1 MSKIHFD
8 IIEPAFRSSGYNLVV
23 LENDNRDAI
32 NTGLRFVNN
41 DACYP
46 SLMVV
51 GQIMDAVLSGK
62 YDMTKTAVL
71 MSQTGGGCRAS
82 NYMGFIRRALAK
94 AGYPDVPVISINLAS
109 LEKNPGFKFT
119 PALVQKGMYGLVFGD
134 IFLRCLYHVRPYE
147 AEPGSANALHEKWK
161 EKCIAFLSQDK
172 LLSHRTYKKMCREMI
187 RDFDKLPIL
196 DIQKPRV
203 GIVGEILVKFA
214 PAANNHLVELLESEG
229 AEAVVPDLLDFFLY
243 CFYNA
248 NFKAEKLGMSDK
260 SVSKWERGVCLPD
273 VSVYKELCSILGISL
288 NEFLAGE
295 DIAQENMIQKS
306 ETNIIEVIRDN
317 INKQKCLKVM
327 RCILLV
333 ISICAV
339 AVIGFIIYRLKKP
352 QNYISPIAKDSI
364 EMQTAELLAG
374 PDGAFI
380 YKFVT
385 TDEYKKLRLH
395 IYQYESG
402 KLSNQDKVEI
412 GFEDIGSPKSGEIV
426 MVPDFGNYVIKLIIS
441 GDGSKLSTEIPVL
454 ENVED
459 REYYGRS
466 ATEIQNVVDIRYNKQ
481 QPLIAF
487 LYDDDTM
494 SVPALDDLINS
505 QTDLLSKNDYV
516 YYVAFEFCK

>member
-1 MSKIHFD
+1 MDLIKI
-8 IIEPAFRSSGYNLVV
+8 
-23 LENDNRDAI
+23 
-32 NTGLRFVNN
+32 
-41 DACYP
+41 
-46 SLMVV
+46 
-51 GQIMDAVLSGK
+51 GK
-62 YDMTKTAVL
+62 YIAGKRKSLGMTQRQL
-71 MSQTGGGCRAS
+71 
-82 NYMGFIRRALAK
+82 
-94 AGYPDVPVISINLAS
+94 
-109 LEKNPGFKFT
+109 
-119 PALVQKGMYGLVFGD
+119 
-134 IFLRCLYHVRPYE
+134 
-147 AEPGSANALHEKWK
+147 
-161 EKCIAFLSQDK
+161 
-172 LLSHRTYKKMCREMI
+172 
-187 RDFDKLPIL
+187 
-196 DIQKPRV
+196 
-203 GIVGEILVKFA
+203 
-214 PAANNHLVELLESEG
+214 
-229 AEAVVPDLLDFFLY
+229 
-243 CFYNA
+243 
-248 NFKAEKLGMSDK
+248 AEKLGMSDK

-317 INKQKCLKVM
+317 INKQNCLKVM

>member
-1 MSKIHFD
+1 MDLIKI
-8 IIEPAFRSSGYNLVV
+8 
-23 LENDNRDAI
+23 
-32 NTGLRFVNN
+32 
-41 DACYP
+41 
-46 SLMVV
+46 
-51 GQIMDAVLSGK
+51 GK
-62 YDMTKTAVL
+62 YIAGKRKSLGMT
-71 MSQTGGGCRAS
+71 
-82 NYMGFIRRALAK
+82 
-94 AGYPDVPVISINLAS
+94 
-109 LEKNPGFKFT
+109 
-119 PALVQKGMYGLVFGD
+119 QKQL
-134 IFLRCLYHVRPYE
+134 
-147 AEPGSANALHEKWK
+147 
-161 EKCIAFLSQDK
+161 
-172 LLSHRTYKKMCREMI
+172 
-187 RDFDKLPIL
+187 
-196 DIQKPRV
+196 
-203 GIVGEILVKFA
+203 
-214 PAANNHLVELLESEG
+214 
-229 AEAVVPDLLDFFLY
+229 
-243 CFYNA
+243 
-248 NFKAEKLGMSDK
+248 AEKLGMSDK

-327 RCILLV
+327 KCILLV
-333 ISICAV
+333 IAICAV
-339 AVIGFIIYRLKKP
+339 SIIGFTIYRLKKP
-352 QNYISPIAKDSI
+352 QNFIVPLAEDSI
-364 EMQTAELLAG
+364 EMQTAKLLAG

-380 YKFVT
+380 YKFIT

-395 IYQYESG
+395 IHRYESG
-402 KLSNQDKVEI
+402 RLSNQDKVEI

-426 MVPDFGNYVIKLIIS
+426 MVPDFDNYVIKLIIS

-487 LYDDDTM
+487 LYDDETM

-505 QTDLLSKNDYV
+505 QTEFISNNDYV

>member
-1 MSKIHFD
+1 MDLIKI
-8 IIEPAFRSSGYNLVV
+8 
-23 LENDNRDAI
+23 
-32 NTGLRFVNN
+32 
-41 DACYP
+41 
-46 SLMVV
+46 
-51 GQIMDAVLSGK
+51 GK
-62 YDMTKTAVL
+62 YIAGKRKSLGMTQRQL
-71 MSQTGGGCRAS
+71 
-82 NYMGFIRRALAK
+82 
-94 AGYPDVPVISINLAS
+94 
-109 LEKNPGFKFT
+109 
-119 PALVQKGMYGLVFGD
+119 
-134 IFLRCLYHVRPYE
+134 
-147 AEPGSANALHEKWK
+147 
-161 EKCIAFLSQDK
+161 
-172 LLSHRTYKKMCREMI
+172 
-187 RDFDKLPIL
+187 
-196 DIQKPRV
+196 
-203 GIVGEILVKFA
+203 
-214 PAANNHLVELLESEG
+214 
-229 AEAVVPDLLDFFLY
+229 
-243 CFYNA
+243 
-248 NFKAEKLGMSDK
+248 AEKLGMSDK

-395 IYQYESG
+395 IYRYESG
-402 KLSNQDKVEI
+402 KLSDQDKVEI

>member
-1 MSKIHFD
+1 MRWMDLIKI
-8 IIEPAFRSSGYNLVV
+8 
-23 LENDNRDAI
+23 
-32 NTGLRFVNN
+32 
-41 DACYP
+41 
-46 SLMVV
+46 
-51 GQIMDAVLSGK
+51 GK
-62 YDMTKTAVL
+62 YIAGKRKSLGMTQRQL
-71 MSQTGGGCRAS
+71 
-82 NYMGFIRRALAK
+82 
-94 AGYPDVPVISINLAS
+94 
-109 LEKNPGFKFT
+109 
-119 PALVQKGMYGLVFGD
+119 
-134 IFLRCLYHVRPYE
+134 
-147 AEPGSANALHEKWK
+147 
-161 EKCIAFLSQDK
+161 
-172 LLSHRTYKKMCREMI
+172 
-187 RDFDKLPIL
+187 
-196 DIQKPRV
+196 
-203 GIVGEILVKFA
+203 
-214 PAANNHLVELLESEG
+214 
-229 AEAVVPDLLDFFLY
+229 
-243 CFYNA
+243 
-248 NFKAEKLGMSDK
+248 AEKLGMSDK

-327 RCILLV
+327 KCILLV
-333 ISICAV
+333 IAICAV
-339 AVIGFIIYRLKKP
+339 SIIGFTIYRLKKP
-352 QNYISPIAKDSI
+352 QNFITPLAEDSI
-364 EMQTAELLAG
+364 EMQTAKLLAG

-380 YKFVT
+380 YKFIT

-395 IYQYESG
+395 IHRYESG
-402 KLSNQDKVEI
+402 RLSNQDKVEI

-426 MVPDFGNYVIKLIIS
+426 MVPDFDNYVIKLIIS
-441 GDGSKLSTEIPVL
+441 GDGSKLSTEIPIL

-487 LYDDDTM
+487 LYDDETM

>member
-1 MSKIHFD
+1 
-8 IIEPAFRSSGYNLVV
+8 
-23 LENDNRDAI
+23 
-32 NTGLRFVNN
+32 
-41 DACYP
+41 
-46 SLMVV
+46 
-51 GQIMDAVLSGK
+51 
-62 YDMTKTAVL
+62 MTQRQL
-71 MSQTGGGCRAS
+71 
-82 NYMGFIRRALAK
+82 
-94 AGYPDVPVISINLAS
+94 
-109 LEKNPGFKFT
+109 
-119 PALVQKGMYGLVFGD
+119 
-134 IFLRCLYHVRPYE
+134 
-147 AEPGSANALHEKWK
+147 
-161 EKCIAFLSQDK
+161 
-172 LLSHRTYKKMCREMI
+172 
-187 RDFDKLPIL
+187 
-196 DIQKPRV
+196 
-203 GIVGEILVKFA
+203 
-214 PAANNHLVELLESEG
+214 
-229 AEAVVPDLLDFFLY
+229 
-243 CFYNA
+243 
-248 NFKAEKLGMSDK
+248 AEKLGMSDK

>member
-1 MSKIHFD
+1 MDLIKI
-8 IIEPAFRSSGYNLVV
+8 
-23 LENDNRDAI
+23 
-32 NTGLRFVNN
+32 
-41 DACYP
+41 
-46 SLMVV
+46 
-51 GQIMDAVLSGK
+51 GK
-62 YDMTKTAVL
+62 YIAGKRKSLGMTQRQL
-71 MSQTGGGCRAS
+71 
-82 NYMGFIRRALAK
+82 
-94 AGYPDVPVISINLAS
+94 
-109 LEKNPGFKFT
+109 
-119 PALVQKGMYGLVFGD
+119 
-134 IFLRCLYHVRPYE
+134 
-147 AEPGSANALHEKWK
+147 
-161 EKCIAFLSQDK
+161 
-172 LLSHRTYKKMCREMI
+172 
-187 RDFDKLPIL
+187 
-196 DIQKPRV
+196 
-203 GIVGEILVKFA
+203 
-214 PAANNHLVELLESEG
+214 
-229 AEAVVPDLLDFFLY
+229 
-243 CFYNA
+243 
-248 NFKAEKLGMSDK
+248 AEKLGMSDK

-487 LYDDDTM
+487 LYDDETM

-505 QTDLLSKNDYV
+505 QTEFISNNDYV

>member
-1 MSKIHFD
+1 MDLIKI
-8 IIEPAFRSSGYNLVV
+8 
-23 LENDNRDAI
+23 
-32 NTGLRFVNN
+32 
-41 DACYP
+41 
-46 SLMVV
+46 
-51 GQIMDAVLSGK
+51 GK
-62 YDMTKTAVL
+62 YIAGKRKSLGMT
-71 MSQTGGGCRAS
+71 
-82 NYMGFIRRALAK
+82 
-94 AGYPDVPVISINLAS
+94 
-109 LEKNPGFKFT
+109 
-119 PALVQKGMYGLVFGD
+119 QKQL
-134 IFLRCLYHVRPYE
+134 
-147 AEPGSANALHEKWK
+147 
-161 EKCIAFLSQDK
+161 
-172 LLSHRTYKKMCREMI
+172 
-187 RDFDKLPIL
+187 
-196 DIQKPRV
+196 
-203 GIVGEILVKFA
+203 
-214 PAANNHLVELLESEG
+214 
-229 AEAVVPDLLDFFLY
+229 
-243 CFYNA
+243 
-248 NFKAEKLGMSDK
+248 AEKLGMSDK

-441 GDGSKLSTEIPVL
+441 GDGSKLSTEIPIL

-466 ATEIQNVVDIRYNKQ
+466 ATEIQNIVDIRYNKQ

-487 LYDDDTM
+487 LYDDETM
-494 SVPALDDLINS
+494 SVPALDDLVNS
-505 QTDLLSKNDYV
+505 QTEFISNNDYV

>member
-1 MSKIHFD
+1 MDLIKI
-8 IIEPAFRSSGYNLVV
+8 
-23 LENDNRDAI
+23 
-32 NTGLRFVNN
+32 
-41 DACYP
+41 
-46 SLMVV
+46 
-51 GQIMDAVLSGK
+51 GK
-62 YDMTKTAVL
+62 YIAGKRKSLGMTQRQL
-71 MSQTGGGCRAS
+71 
-82 NYMGFIRRALAK
+82 
-94 AGYPDVPVISINLAS
+94 
-109 LEKNPGFKFT
+109 
-119 PALVQKGMYGLVFGD
+119 
-134 IFLRCLYHVRPYE
+134 
-147 AEPGSANALHEKWK
+147 
-161 EKCIAFLSQDK
+161 
-172 LLSHRTYKKMCREMI
+172 
-187 RDFDKLPIL
+187 
-196 DIQKPRV
+196 
-203 GIVGEILVKFA
+203 
-214 PAANNHLVELLESEG
+214 
-229 AEAVVPDLLDFFLY
+229 
-243 CFYNA
+243 
-248 NFKAEKLGMSDK
+248 AEKLGMSDK

-426 MVPDFGNYVIKLIIS
+426 MVPDFDNYVIKLIIS